1 MPARKSPTDRVDVAA
16 LLAGV
21 DIVEVIS
28 NHLALK
34 RSGAEWEA
42 CCPFHTE
49 ETPSF
54 KVSPAKQIYHCFGCG
69 ANGDAIKFL
78 QEHAGLTFLQAVAAL
93 GGRSPDDGLPA
104 TSQAKVADA
113 AGPTRPRRAPS
124 PWHPI
129 LPVPTDAPEPPR
141 AHVVRGLPDRTWCY
155 RSGAGRRLGY
165 VYRFTTSTGGK
176 EILPVTWCER
186 IGTGEMAWRW
196 ISFPEPRPLYGLDR
210 LANRPDATVL
220 LVEGEKCADVGAEH
234 LPELVVISW
243 PGGGKAVDKVDWS
256 PLAGRKVVLWPD
268 CDAKRV
274 PLSRAQRAELASE
287 EAQMRAQAEQPLL
300 DESKQPGAMAMSAA
314 ARHLQAI
321 GARLW
326 IVRIPAPGDRP
337 DGWDI
342 ADAVTDGLTGD
353 ELREWMRERTALLA
367 VETSPAPT
375 SCAQEA
381 ATSAESAGEPII
393 TGDDPA
399 GWRRGLLLRDGR
411 LIDCREN
418 VYLIVRNHP
427 DWDGVLWAD
436 EFARKIVKRKPAPWD
451 KKGFVPPVV
460 WGEDD
465 DLRLG
470 LWLAQQLRLLVR
482 SADTLAAAVGWA
494 SREQKFHPVRDY
506 LESLEWDGT
515 PRCDHWTSDYLGMRP
530 SAYASVS
537 GRYTLIGMVS
547 RIYQPGG
554 ILRSMPILEG
564 PQYRGKS
571 TALKILGGKWFSDT
585 ALDLSNKDTYQIIQG
600 IWLHEISEM
609 DTFSRTESSRMKG
622 FISSPSDRFRAPYGR
637 EPADWPRQTAF
648 FGTINPHG
656 EYFKDP
662 TGNTRYWPWACE
674 QAEPMALDALA
685 EQRDQ
690 LFAEAVVL
698 YQRGERWHPTAEQ
711 QRTLFEPEQ
720 ESRTIEDAWDVLID
734 RWLRTITQHR
744 VTVTDILLECLKL
757 ERGKITKQH
766 STTVGQAMAKI
777 GWIKGRDSS
786 GARERYYARPKG
798 WGEETGAQATAGHRQ
813 EGIGNGAV

>member
-1 MPARKSPTDRVDVAA
+1 MPARKAPHDRVAVAA

-28 NHLALK
+28 PYLPLK

-78 QEHAGLTFLQAVAAL
+78 QAHAGLTFLQAVEAL
-93 GGRSPDDGLPA
+93 GGRAPTDGRPDRVDP
-104 TSQAKVADA
+104 VAA
-113 AGPTRPRRAPS
+113 AGGPTKPRRAPS

-155 RSGAGRRLGY
+155 RGGDGRRLGY

-186 IGTGEMAWRW
+186 NDTGDMAWRW

-210 LANRPDATVL
+210 LASRPDATVL
-220 LVEGEKCADVGAEH
+220 LVEGEKCADVGAEQ

-243 PGGGKAVDKVDWS
+243 PGGGKAIDKVDWS

-274 PLSRAQRAELASE
+274 PLSRALRGEGGSE
-287 EAQMRAQAEQPLL
+287 EERIRAQAAQPLL
-300 DESKQPGAMAMSAA
+300 DESKQPGTMAMSAA
-314 ARHLQAI
+314 ARHLRGV

-326 IVRIPAPGDRP
+326 GVRIPAPGERP

-342 ADAVTDGLTGD
+342 ADAVRDGLTGD
-353 ELREWMRERTALLA
+353 ALRDWMRERTAPLENA
-367 VETSPAPT
+367 PVQPSPSFSRSPA
-375 SCAQEA
+375 SV
-381 ATSAESAGEPII
+381 ESDGEPIV
-393 TGDDPA
+393 TGEDPA
-399 GWRRGLLLRDGR
+399 AWRRGLLLRDGR

-418 VYLIVRNHP
+418 VYLIVRHHP
-427 DWDGVLWAD
+427 AWDGVLWAD
-436 EFARKIVKRKPAPWD
+436 EFSRKIVKRQPAPWD
-451 KKGFVPPVV
+451 KPGFVAPAV

-470 LWLAQQLRLLVR
+470 LWLAQQLRMLVR
-482 SADTLAAAVGWA
+482 SADTIASAVGWA

-515 PRCDHWTSDYLGMRP
+515 PRIDHWTSDYLGLRR
-530 SAYASVS
+530 SEYASVS

-564 PQYRGKS
+564 AQYRGKS
-571 TALKILGGKWFSDT
+571 TALKILGSPWFSDT
-585 ALDLSNKDTYQIIQG
+585 ALDLSNKDAYQLIQG
-600 IWLHEISEM
+600 IWAYEISEM

-674 QAEPMALDALA
+674 QAEPIALEALA

-690 LFAEAVVL
+690 LFAEAVAL
-698 YQRGERWHPTAEQ
+698 YKRGERWHPTAEQ
-711 QRTLFEPEQ
+711 QRTLFDPEQ

-734 RWLRTITQHR
+734 RWLRQITQHR

-766 STTVGQAMAKI
+766 TTTVGQAMAKI
-777 GWIKGRDSS
+777 GWMKGRDSS

-798 WGEETGAQATAGHRQ
+798 WGEEPGVKATEGHRQ
-813 EGIGNGAV
+813 EGMGHGAV